1 MSSHGGILSVRSK
14 HFVKLCVV
22 LSNTCIWAGL
32 YISSGNLQR
41 WSSYVCFVAL
51 MGVFIKENP
60 PKKWSNCCL
69 LRVRK
74 DWKFLE
80 NAQKWL
86 AMWSIGKL
94 RISSLPTFFG
104 AWQCDIFWLT
114 SFKSSI
120 RAWLIK
126 QSRVARNFLIA
137 CSSYHVTSTFWNEC
151 TLSSCLNVKELLNRN
166 RCDIWSLSN
175 CNRSQFHNHFF
186 QKWKLNHLVPLET
199 LN

>member
-51 MGVFIKENP
+51 MGVFLKENP

-80 NAQKWL
+80 NTQKWL
-86 AMWSIGKL
+86 AIWSIGKL
-94 RISSLPTFFG
+94 KISSPPTFFG
-104 AWQCDIFWLT
+104 AWQMRHFWLT
-114 SFKSSI
+114 SFESCI
-120 RAWLIK
+120 RAWYGCFFGEKYVSSIFVLSTTSCILPPLRTW
-126 QSRVARNFLIA
+126 QSL
-137 CSSYHVTSTFWNEC
+137 H
-151 TLSSCLNVKELLNRN
+151 
-166 RCDIWSLSN
+166 
-175 CNRSQFHNHFF
+175 
-186 QKWKLNHLVPLET
+186 
-199 LN
+199 

>member
-1 MSSHGGILSVRSK
+1 MVVI
-14 HFVKLCVV
+14 CVFRC
-22 LSNTCIWAGL
+22 NFRCKT
-32 YISSGNLQR
+32 
-41 WSSYVCFVAL
+41 
-51 MGVFIKENP
+51 P
-60 PKKWSNCCL
+60 PKSGVIVVCSGLERIGNSLKM
-69 LRVRK
+69 RK
-74 DWKFLE
+74 NGWLCEALESWEFLHS
-80 NAQKWL
+80 QPSL
-86 AMWSIGKL
+86 AHDK
-94 RISSLPTFFG
+94 
-104 AWQCDIFWLT
+104 CDIFWLT